1 MGKQS
6 KKKKKRETGQK
17 HSLKGSD
24 LPQGPQNK
32 GLYMKRDIC
41 IKDVQTHGRKCHL
54 QVKRSE
60 NQCEVFGQ
68 IFFCGFQVPF
78 WGKWRKQ

>member
-6 KKKKKRETGQK
+6 KKKKKETGQK

-24 LPQGPQNK
+24 LPQGPQNM
-32 GLYMKRDIC
+32 GLYMERDIC
-41 IKDVQTHGRKCHL
+41 IKDVKIRGRKCHL

-60 NQCEVFGQ
+60 NQYEVFGQ
-68 IFFCGFQVPF
+68 IFFRGFQVPF
-78 WGKWRKQ
+78 WAKWRKQ